1 MDHKVRHSAS
11 RPPVAVQSLCSAPP
25 ADSITV
31 DLRAQPNLSLRLRLS
46 PSGRRWFLYCMWL
59 QNLCCFPS
67 RWPSGLSEGAM
78 GLLQDTG
85 HIRKG
90 QGTVWFHRSSSQ
102 SETPPLRVSLG
113 LLAESPSL
121 HCFLLGERKK
131 KKTQFWLP
139 WHNTRLYP
147 LVKTVVKDYTT
158 IMKQKTPSSR
168 YHFTY
173 QTLRIAQ
180 SLILEESSFLESLLS
195 LSLDCL
201 V

>member
-1 MDHKVRHSAS
+1 MGGNTVACLLVPKPKWIIRSDTQHPG
-11 RPPVAVQSLCSAPP
+11 PPLLLRVCAQLPLQFLSLCHSEH
-25 ADSITV
+25 SST
-31 DLRAQPNLSLRLRLS
+31 QLSLTLGLRLS
-46 PSGRRWFLYCMWL
+46 PSGRTWFLYCMWL

-85 HIRKG
+85 HIKKG

-131 KKTQFWLP
+131 KK
-139 WHNTRLYP
+139 
-147 LVKTVVKDYTT
+147 
-158 IMKQKTPSSR
+158 PSSG
-168 YHFTY
+168 YLGIIQGSTP
-173 QTLRIAQ
+173 
-180 SLILEESSFLESLLS
+180 
-195 LSLDCL
+195 
-201 V
+201 